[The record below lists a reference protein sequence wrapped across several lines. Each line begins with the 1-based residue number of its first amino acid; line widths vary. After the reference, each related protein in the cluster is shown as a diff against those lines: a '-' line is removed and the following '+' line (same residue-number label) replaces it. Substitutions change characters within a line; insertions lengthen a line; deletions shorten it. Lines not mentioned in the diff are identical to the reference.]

1 MPHFDLVDLI
11 RTVGYIGI
19 SGIIFAETGFLVGFF
34 LPGDSLLFT
43 AGFLAAQGRL
53 SIWILLPLCYVSAVL
68 GYGIGYGVGQR
79 VGPTLFRRQDSLLF
93 KPDHVRRAEEFFE
106 RHGGKAVLLARF
118 VPIARTFV
126 PVVAGMGRMNY
137 RRFTFFN
144 LIGALPW
151 SIGVTL
157 LGYFLGRVIPDV
169 DRYLLPAVIIII
181 LLSLAPTLF
190 HLRRERGSEIRGAL
204 RRQAQRNVPRR

>member
-19 SGIIFAETGFLVGFF
+19 SGIIFAETGLLVGFF

-43 AGFLAAQGRL
+43 AGFLAAQGKM
-53 SIWILLPLCYVSAVL
+53 SIWVLLPLCYVCAVL

-79 VGPTLFRRQDSLLF
+79 VGPAVFRREDSIVF
-93 KPDHVRRAEEFFE
+93 NPDHVRRAEEFFE

-137 RRFTFFN
+137 RRFTLFN
-144 LIGALPW
+144 VIGAIPW
-151 SIGVTL
+151 AIGVTL
-157 LGYFLGRVIPDV
+157 LGYFLGSVIPNV

-181 LLSLAPTLF
+181 LLSIAPTLI
-190 HLRRERGSEIRGAL
+190 HLRERSNDLRVALGRGG
-204 RRQAQRNVPRR
+204 RRNVPRR